1 MEGTAPDPVTV
12 GAGWCTL
19 EGCTAL
25 APGGPA
31 GCWLW
36 SRRPA
41 VPLTRMER
49 LSSLHQRAGWALL
62 TLFVGV
68 GLCLDGFHAFKAGL
82 YLDPAQHVRR
92 EFWTLA
98 HAHGTLVALV
108 HLAFAAHLKR
118 PSPPWPQASVAS
130 ALLFVAA
137 ALLPGGFFLGGLTPT
152 ETDPG
157 LGIWLVPFGGLALLA
172 ACALTAI
179 HALRPKE

>member
-1 MEGTAPDPVTV
+1 MD
-12 GAGWCTL
+12 
-19 EGCTAL
+19 
-25 APGGPA
+25 
-31 GCWLW
+31 
-36 SRRPA
+36 
-41 VPLTRMER
+41 R
-49 LSSLHQRAGWALL
+49 LSSLHLRAGWVLL
-62 TLFVGV
+62 TLFIGM
-68 GLCLDGFHAFKAGL
+68 GLCLDGFHAFKVGL

-108 HLAFAAHLKR
+108 HLAYAAYLKCQAQ
-118 PSPPWPQASVAS
+118 PWQQASVGS

-172 ACALTAI
+172 ACALTAT
-179 HALRPKE
+179 HALRHKA